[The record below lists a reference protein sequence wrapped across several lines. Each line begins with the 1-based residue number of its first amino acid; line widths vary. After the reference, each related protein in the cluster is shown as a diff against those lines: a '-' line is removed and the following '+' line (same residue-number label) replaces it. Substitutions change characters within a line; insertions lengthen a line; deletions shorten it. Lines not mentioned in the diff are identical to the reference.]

1 MLRRMTH
8 LLGDASVTLKL
19 ALGFSLILALS
30 FVIAVTGWQALT
42 ASLYRSQTL
51 TVLSQLAVAGEELR
65 TDRIIYRTLDD
76 ASSLNKLGVS
86 MEKVDGYLKALSSRL
101 KAPKPIEYLQEMAR
115 IDTTFE
121 TTLKDVPTLVKT
133 RENTREELKQSSTRM
148 GDVLAQLASDLP
160 DQEDEK
166 ALNAVENLRQ
176 AIEQAEDRAQSPAWA
191 ASSLDVYA

>member
-1 MLRRMTH
+1 MLGRMTR

-115 IDTTFE
+115 IGTTFE

>member
-1 MLRRMTH
+1 MLGRMTR